1 LIQDASIDGRLLVHH
16 GFERA
21 GLKAKAPGET
31 GERELG
37 VFMYSW
43 AVDLSADGSQALILE
58 GNAPGTPGAVTYIR
72 PTRGGP
78 PVRLGEGTPL
88 ALSPA
93 GTWALVAS
101 PDRPPRLIL
110 TPTGPG
116 ELRTLPPG
124 RFERIES
131 AWFLDEGRLLING
144 SRGGQRSR
152 GFLVDLSGGEPRA
165 VTPEGIVSV
174 RGSYRDGAVIGVAS
188 DGTLARYPLGGG
200 DPQPMAAR
208 LPSRAV
214 PLRAS
219 GDGRSLFVG
228 REDYAMP
235 YWVDRL
241 ELATGGLTP
250 WKALRPED
258 ATGVVDT
265 LAATITADGEAYA
278 YSYGR
283 FFQDLYLIEGL
294 RP

>member
-1 LIQDASIDGRLLVHH
+1 MSS
-16 GFERA
+16 
-21 GLKAKAPGET
+21 
-31 GERELG
+31 
-37 VFMYSW
+37 Y
-43 AVDLSADGSQALILE
+43 AVDLSADGSQVLILE
-58 GNAPGTPGAVTYIR
+58 GNAPGTPAAQTYIR

-116 ELRTLPPG
+116 EPRTLPPG
-124 RFERIES
+124 RFDGTES
-131 AWFLDEGRLLING
+131 AWFVDEGRLLING
-144 SRGGQRSR
+144 SRGL
-152 GFLVDLSGGEPRA
+152 LVDLSGGETRA
-165 VTPEGIVSV
+165 VTPEGIVCV
-174 RGSYRDGAVIGVAS
+174 RGSYRDGAVIGVAP
-188 DGTLARYPLGGG
+188 DGTLARYPLRGG
-200 DPQPMAAR
+200 DPLPMAAR
-208 LPSRAV
+208 LPSGAV

-228 REDYAMP
+228 RERGAMP

-241 ELATGGLTP
+241 DLPTGGLTP

-278 YSYGR
+278 YSCGR
-283 FFQDLYLIEGL
+283 YFQDLYLVEGL